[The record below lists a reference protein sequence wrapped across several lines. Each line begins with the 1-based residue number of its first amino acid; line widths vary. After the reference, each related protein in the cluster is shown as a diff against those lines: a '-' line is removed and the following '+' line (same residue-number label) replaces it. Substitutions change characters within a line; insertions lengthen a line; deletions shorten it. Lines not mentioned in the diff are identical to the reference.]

1 MCEQA
6 YHRNIA
12 FVTSVWVYRHVE
24 FCEWSTPIFNCTFA
38 RHLLFRCLCLCK
50 ILASIVTSIRK
61 QTIVLCQTLM
71 DFFVTQMQF
80 E

>member
-1 MCEQA
+1 MNKHTTIILRLSHVCL
-6 YHRNIA
+6 YTDMLS
-12 FVTSVWVYRHVE
+12 FVSGQLT
-24 FCEWSTPIFNCTFA
+24 IFNCTFA

-50 ILASIVTSIRK
+50 ILARMVTSIYK